1 MAHKTVQPGTLRE
14 KCNYVN
20 QFAQLVV
27 ICCHHECMWPDERE
41 RAMIK
46 RKGSAIHPANDSFIP
61 HHAIQIRDGTGRAFR
76 GVIKKG
82 PTTSHPP
89 QVHTIHPL
97 KLLMMM
103 VFWGGGVQLQWCGF
117 VRYIVTCFS
126 PHLVAVVDGSAAAPL
141 ICIIFAATSNE
152 RKRL

>member
-1 MAHKTVQPGTLRE
+1 MNACGRGK
-14 KCNYVN
+14 
-20 QFAQLVV
+20 
-27 ICCHHECMWPDERE
+27 RE

-97 KLLMMM
+97 KLLMIM
-103 VFWGGGVQLQWCGF
+103 VFWAGEECNCSGVGSSIYRDVLFASFGGGGGWIIGGSFDMHNFCGHF
-117 VRYIVTCFS
+117 KRTKET
-126 PHLVAVVDGSAAAPL
+126 L
-141 ICIIFAATSNE
+141 I
-152 RKRL
+152 RKSHFGDVLTK